1 MKYDTQTQR
10 QRAEDL
16 TNEVMQHLG
25 AREVAKIF
33 REGGP
38 DYGTEPVKRP
48 DVLGIISDDPE
59 NGITSKTIIKAAVNS
74 DAAFT
79 VLLLMVLQWAEK
91 SISLLKDKGPEQY
104 KRAVIAET
112 NHLAFDWLDRE
123 IIQRQFD
130 IVQERT
136 YDHPSHYAREI
147 ALKQIVT
154 REYKVDNYDSR
165 LRLWDEL
172 ISFTR
177 YTVKVEYEITEP
189 DGTCHERSH
198 QGLYWHQSQTKLNNQ
213 RLGTLRRTNNA
224 EVDSNPDKQGE
235 NRLDVL
241 DMTITPELRYTN
253 LEPLIDTEWLVYS
266 L

>member
-1 MKYDTQTQR
+1 MKYDTQTRR

-16 TNEVMQHLG
+16 TSEVMQYLG

-91 SISLLKDKGPEQY
+91 SIGSPNDTGPKRY

-147 ALKQIVT
+147 ALKQIAT
-154 REYKVDNYDSR
+154 ERFDVDNYSSR

-172 ISFTR
+172 IGFTR
-177 YTVKVEYEITEP
+177 YNVEVEYEITTP
-189 DGTCHERSH
+189 DGDRYERSH
-198 QGLYWHQSQTKLNNQ
+198 QGLYWHQSQTKLHNQ
-213 RLGTLRRTNNA
+213 RLNTLRRTNNA
-224 EVDSNPDKQGE
+224 EVSPEEGEGGE
-235 NRLDVL
+235 NRLNLIDL
-241 DMTITPELRYTN
+241 TITPESRYN
-253 LEPLIDTEWLVYS
+253 GVAPMEDTEWFVYY

>member
-16 TNEVMQHLG
+16 TNEVMQYLG

-79 VLLLMVLQWAEK
+79 VLLLMVLQWAEE
-91 SISLLKDKGPEQY
+91 SIGPPNDKGPERY

>member
-1 MKYDTQTQR
+1 MSDDTQTRR

-16 TNEVMQHLG
+16 TNEVMQYLG

-33 REGGP
+33 REGRP
-38 DYGTEPVKRP
+38 EYGIEPVERP

-59 NGITSKTIIKAAVNS
+59 NGITSNTIVKAAVHS
-74 DAAFT
+74 DVAFDG
-79 VLLLMVLQWAEK
+79 LRSMILDWAEE
-91 SISLLKDKGPEQY
+91 SIGLPNDKGPERY

-130 IVQERT
+130 IVQGRT

-147 ALKQIVT
+147 ALKQIAT
-154 REYKVDNYDSR
+154 EEYEVDNYDSR

-198 QGLYWHQSQTKLNNQ
+198 QGLYWHQSQTKLHNQ
-213 RLGTLRRTNNA
+213 RLDTLRRTNNA

-241 DMTITPELRYTN
+241 DITITPELRYTN
-253 LEPLIDTEWLVYS
+253 FGPLIDTEWFVHNP
-266 L
+266 